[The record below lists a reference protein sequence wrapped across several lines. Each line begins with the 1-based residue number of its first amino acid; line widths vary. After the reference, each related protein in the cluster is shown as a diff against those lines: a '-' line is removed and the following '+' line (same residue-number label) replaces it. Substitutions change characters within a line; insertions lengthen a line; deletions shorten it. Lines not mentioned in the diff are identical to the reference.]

1 MKKVLFVGALA
12 LVSLASC
19 KKDYT
24 CSCSGTDLPENFKK
38 FEYSKMKKDD
48 AEAACSSQQTV
59 LKSGGY
65 TDASCSI

>member
-24 CSCSGTDLPENFKK
+24 CSCSGTDIPENWKK
-38 FEYSKMKKDD
+38 FEYSKMKKGD
-48 AEAACSSQQTV
+48 AEDACASQQTV
-59 LKSGGY
+59 LKNAGIS
-65 TDASCSI
+65 DASCSI